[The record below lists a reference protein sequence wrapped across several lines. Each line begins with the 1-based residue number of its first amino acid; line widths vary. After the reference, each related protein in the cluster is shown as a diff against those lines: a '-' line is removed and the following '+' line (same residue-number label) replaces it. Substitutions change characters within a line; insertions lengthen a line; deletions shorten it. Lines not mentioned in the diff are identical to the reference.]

1 MLQAARKS
9 MLRAIPLLSASVLLL
24 SACSKSDDAKTD
36 KKNVTISMMFQQ
48 TQFGDAHE
56 QFIKEFEAAHP
67 QIKVKM
73 EVIPDAGYPG
83 TLQTRISTGDLPD
96 IYQLNVGIDSAK
108 LASKAGYIYDL
119 GQLQASKNYTKS
131 MTGASTLDGKFAS
144 FSNGVAVL
152 GLLYNK
158 DLFREAGYTKP
169 PATWNELIDAGQKIK
184 AKGKSLLVYASKWET
199 AAAYLFHWVFGDY
212 AFKHDDFK
220 QKYLART
227 VDFNNP
233 EYKKMLEEGFVKFKE
248 LNSFVRQGSF
258 TNEYAIA
265 QQSFANGESAMLVG
279 GTWDAASIRQLNPKF
294 ELGFMNIPYSSSE
307 QNSSYIVIP
316 EDGLA
321 LNAKSKHLEEAK
333 TFMEWMYSKE
343 VYAKLN
349 KILGNMSGMEGV
361 GALDPAYA
369 DVPKWVEQTDR
380 MMPFANTGP
389 VSSTAFVELGN
400 AAQKFTFDNDLNAAT
415 DIFIK
420 EYNKTKN

>member
-1 MLQAARKS
+1 MRKATKRTV
-9 MLRAIPLLSASVLLL
+9 LRAISMAAVCALFLT
-24 SACSKSDDAKTD
+24 ACSNADNAKSGKKT
-36 KKNVTISMMFQQ
+36 VTISMMFQQ

-56 QFIKEFEAAHP
+56 QFIQQFEELHP
-67 QIKVKM
+67 DIKVKM

-96 IYQLNVGIDSAK
+96 LYQLNVGLDSARM
-108 LASKAGYIYDL
+108 ANQAGYIYDL
-119 GQLQASKNYTKS
+119 NQLQASKNYTESMASKS
-131 MTGASTLDGKFAS
+131 KLDGKFAS
-144 FSNGVAVL
+144 FPNGVAVL

-158 DLFREAGYTKP
+158 DLLKEVGYSKP
-169 PATWNELIDAGQKIK
+169 PATWNELTDAGQKLK

-199 AAAYLFHWVFGDY
+199 ATAYLFHWVFGDY
-212 AFKHDDFK
+212 ALKHPDFK
-220 QKYLART
+220 QKYLSRT
-227 VDFNNP
+227 VDFNNA
-233 EYKKMLEEGFVKFKE
+233 EYKRVLEDGFVKFKE
-248 LNSFVRQGSF
+248 LNAFVRQGSF

-294 ELGFMNIPYSSSE
+294 ELGFMNVPYGTNQE
-307 QNSSYIVIP
+307 DGGYIVIP

-333 TFMEWMYSKE
+333 VFLEWMYSKD

-349 KILGNMSGMEGV
+349 KILGNMSGQENV
-361 GALDPAYA
+361 GTLDPAYA
-369 DVPKWVEQTDR
+369 DVPKWVERTNR
-380 MMPFANTGP
+380 IMPFANTGP
-389 VSSTAFVELGN
+389 VSSTAFIELGN
-400 AAQKFTFDNDLNAAT
+400 AAQKFTFDDDLNAAT